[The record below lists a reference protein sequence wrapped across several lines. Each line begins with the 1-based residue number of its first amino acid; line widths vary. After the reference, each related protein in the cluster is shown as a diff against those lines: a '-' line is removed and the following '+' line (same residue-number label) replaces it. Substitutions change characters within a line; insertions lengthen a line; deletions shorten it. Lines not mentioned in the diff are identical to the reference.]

1 MKKNLMNRFLS
12 DIFPSCSLWFFS
24 LPFLLFALAFSGVY
38 AQARDE
44 NGEVAGDAAAAERYF
59 LWAERAV
66 LEGRWPEA
74 LAALER
80 AADFADVSSDISCLL
95 ALARSHE
102 QKGRGAVLDALRQ
115 ALETDRW
122 NHFGPSLARLLGA
135 EQLIALRNYSGA
147 LALLDRVPE
156 PLPQAAPIYGFFPD
170 GPAMLRLAALKGIC
184 GNSAGTLSETGGY
197 SRALIGFRRAAA
209 EALERYPRDPRPVRI
224 FFEYARNRN
233 PGPGDQAIMDL
244 ALRRLPLL
252 LETDP
257 DLAWMAV
264 PFIRDR
270 EESRRLM
277 ASYRAGV
284 LGPARNGNFRP
295 NPASIAAALN
305 LGLIGDEEAAAEL
318 FAPQEDSVDQAASRG
333 GPVLDK
339 ALLVATGDSL
349 QSEAGRNLFAEKLLA
364 FSGFISA
371 DDDKDG
377 YPESRALYRDGTIG
391 EFTSDADQDG
401 LAELAVSFDS
411 GGGPRQALQVI
422 ETGRTAP
429 PLKDED
435 RLKALILW
443 ENYPSVERVEL
454 EGTAYIPR
462 PGDFHFAPIRF
473 TELAGSENYSGL
485 LFPVTEPQFSR
496 LTVRALVSFSLVI
509 ERPSLEFEGAL
520 ERIDLDRGIP
530 LRSVETLNGRIVSV
544 TEFEKGKPVLQRL
557 DLDMDSRMETIRR
570 FRPLENGEYL
580 PDYKKIVEHSES
592 DWDGNGIYE
601 TAEEYKE
608 DGSVV
613 YSWDMDGDG
622 IREYSETR
630 RNRE

>member
-1 MKKNLMNRFLS
+1 M
-12 DIFPSCSLWFFS
+12 WFFF
-24 LPFLLFALAFSGVY
+24 LPLLLFALAFSDIY

-44 NGEVAGDAAAAERYF
+44 NGEAAGDAAVAERYF
-59 LWAERAV
+59 LWTERAV
-66 LEGRWPEA
+66 LEGRWTEA

-80 AADFADVSSDISCLL
+80 AVDFADVSSDISCLL

-102 QKGRGAVLDALRQ
+102 QKGRGAVLDALEQ

-122 NHFGPSLARLLGA
+122 NHYGPPLARLLGA
-135 EQLIALRNYSGA
+135 QQLIALRNYSGA

-156 PLPQAAPIYGFFPD
+156 PVPQAAPVYGFFPD
-170 GPAMLRLAALKGIC
+170 GPAMLRLAALKGLC
-184 GNSAGTLSETGGY
+184 GNSAGTPGEAGAY
-197 SRALIGFRRAAA
+197 SRALIEFRRAVA

-277 ASYRAGV
+277 ASYRAGA
-284 LGPARNGNFRP
+284 LGPARSGNFRP

-318 FAPQEDSVDQAASRG
+318 FAPQEDSVDQAASGG

-339 ALLVATGDSL
+339 ALVIAVGDSF
-349 QSEAGRNLFAEKLLA
+349 QSGAGWNLFAEKLLA

-377 YPESRALYRDGTIG
+377 YPESRALYRDGTIR
-391 EFTSDADQDG
+391 EFTSDPDQDG
-401 LAELAVSFDS
+401 LAELAVSFDT
-411 GGGPRQALQVI
+411 GGGPRRVLQVI
-422 ETGRTAP
+422 EPGMSAP

-443 ENYPSVERVEL
+443 EKYPSVERVEL

-496 LTVRALVSFSLVI
+496 LTVRALVSFSLAI
-509 ERPSLEFEGAL
+509 ERPSPEFEGAL

-530 LRSVETLNGRIVSV
+530 LRAVETLNGRIVSV

-557 DLDMDSRMETIRR
+557 DLDLDSRMETIRR
-570 FRPLENGEYL
+570 FRPLENGEYPL
-580 PDYKKIVEHSES
+580 DYQKTVEHSES

-630 RNRE
+630 RNSE